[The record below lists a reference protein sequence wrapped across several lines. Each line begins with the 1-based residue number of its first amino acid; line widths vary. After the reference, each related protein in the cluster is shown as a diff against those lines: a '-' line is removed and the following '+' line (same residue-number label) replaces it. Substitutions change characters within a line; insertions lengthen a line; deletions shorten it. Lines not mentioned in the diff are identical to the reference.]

1 MVSSLPLL
9 PDASS
14 QEQGLELSGAWRQGA
29 PVVWGPAGFH
39 PAFFHYPFANAVQGF
54 KHSFNLAIVL
64 GASYKVTTKQ
74 MGVLIALRAQTTQS
88 LSA

>member
-1 MVSSLPLL
+1 MLNSVPMVSSLHLL

-14 QEQGLELSGAWRQGA
+14 QERGLELSSAWRQCA

-39 PAFFHYPFANAVQGF
+39 PVFFHYPFANVVQGF

-64 GASYKVTTKQ
+64 GASYKVTTK
-74 MGVLIALRAQTTQS
+74 
-88 LSA
+88 